1 MDSKSQNAAA
11 RKKASKLNE
20 TLVSAFLEN
29 IPELVYFKDRRS
41 RFIAASDSL
50 AHRIGVGN
58 AKDLIGRSDNEFY
71 SAESAR
77 RMLRDEEKIIETG
90 VPILG
95 KVGKQIWQDGR
106 VTWQFTSKL
115 PLRDEPGRII
125 GTFGISKDVTK
136 EMELESA
143 IRQASCLVWHA
154 DVFTDSKGDLEWK
167 MILTPSPLYKR
178 IFGKESGPGDNKLWS
193 KENVPKWE
201 LINKRSARAILEGR
215 PDYSQQFQV
224 YVREKAFYLDE
235 HVSITPVGD
244 SRWSLVGVVVDIT
257 ARRMAELALVAEK
270 ERLSVILRSMSEG
283 VIATDHLGDVVFIN
297 EAATVITQWGN
308 KDAVG
313 RHITK
318 ICTLLDAASG
328 DPISLSAKGVID
340 DATFDLTHFDA
351 VLKGRSGRECHI
363 ELRVVPVADVQ
374 LKRVSS
380 ILVFREI
387 EESRVAARTVGTRRT
402 RTSTD

>member
-1 MDSKSQNAAA
+1 MDSKGQTASAQ
-11 RKKASKLNE
+11 KKASKLNE

-29 IPELVYFKDRRS
+29 IPELIYFKDRRS

-50 AHRIGVGN
+50 ARRIGVGD
-58 AKDLIGRSDNEFY
+58 AKDLIGRSDIEFY
-71 SAESAR
+71 TAESAR
-77 RMLRDEEKIIETG
+77 RMLRDEEQIIETG

-115 PLRDEPGRII
+115 PLRDEPGHII

-154 DVFTDSKGDLEWK
+154 DVSTDSKGDLDWK

-193 KENVPKWE
+193 KENVPKWD
-201 LINKRSARAILEGR
+201 LINKRSAKAILEGR

-235 HVSITPVGD
+235 HVSITPVGN
-244 SRWSLVGVVVDIT
+244 SRWSLVGVVVDVT
-257 ARRMAELALVAEK
+257 ARRTAELALVAEK

-283 VIATDHLGDVVFIN
+283 VIATDHLGEVVFIN
-297 EAATVITQWGN
+297 EAATEITQWGN

-313 RHITK
+313 RHVTK
-318 ICTLLDAASG
+318 ICMLLDASSG
-328 DPISLSAKGVID
+328 EPISLSTKGAIGDAIID
-340 DATFDLTHFDA
+340 RTHFNA
-351 VLKGRSGRECHI
+351 VLKGRSGRQCHV

-380 ILVFREI
+380 IIVFREI
-387 EESRVAARTVGTRRT
+387 EESRVAVRTDRSRRP
-402 RTSTD
+402 RTTTD

>member
-1 MDSKSQNAAA
+1 MDPKSQTASA
-11 RKKASKLNE
+11 RKKASRLNA

-29 IPELVYFKDRRS
+29 IPELIYFKDRRS

-50 AHRIGVGN
+50 ARRIGVGS

-71 SAESAR
+71 TAESAR
-77 RMLRDEEKIIETG
+77 RMLRDEEQIIETG

-115 PLRDEPGRII
+115 PLRNEPGRII

-154 DVFTDSKGDLEWK
+154 DVAVDSKGELDWK

-193 KENVPKWE
+193 KENVPKWD
-201 LINKRSARAILEGR
+201 LINRRAARAILEGR

-224 YVREKAFYLDE
+224 YIREKAFYLDE
-235 HVSITPVGD
+235 HVSITPVGN
-244 SRWSLVGVVVDIT
+244 SKWSLVGVVVDIT
-257 ARRMAELALVAEK
+257 ARRTAELALVAEK

-297 EAATVITQWGN
+297 EAATVITQWAN

-313 RHITK
+313 RHLTK
-318 ICTLLDAASG
+318 ICTLLDAVSG
-328 DPISLSAKGVID
+328 DPILLPAKG
-340 DATFDLTHFDA
+340 ATNEAIFNLTHCSA
-351 VLKGRSGRECHI
+351 VLIGRSGRQCHI
-363 ELRVVPVADVQ
+363 ELRMVPVADVQ

-387 EESRVAARTVGTRRT
+387 EESRLAGKTDSARPALD
-402 RTSTD
+402 SQL